1 MITAVRR
8 AFAFAL
14 ALVLIA
20 LTLTSVYGPAQAQPR
35 PRKRLVYATEYSTGC
50 LDPVYSNR
58 LPDWNNSMNV
68 FSHLVNHKPGTVTEV
83 APDLA
88 ERWTVSQDGTVY
100 TFFLRAGARFH
111 ENYGEVTAQD
121 VKYSFERLMNPATQA
136 VTSADLKPVKSIDV
150 VDPRTV
156 RITLSAP
163 SPGWLTSIANSAFT
177 GIVNRRA
184 VEERGR
190 AGHCLRPIG
199 SGPYRVTRAEA
210 RGGVTMVAFDEYFGG
225 KPPIDDVEM
234 RVVPDE
240 AIAVLALRSGDVD
253 MIIVRQN
260 SNIALLRRISDI
272 NVNMNQNNTT
282 STYMLWLNNTRKPF
296 TDVRVRR
303 ALIHATD
310 RKTLVVKVT
319 EALITRVANSIVP
332 PSLYGHTDDIPK
344 YPFDRNRARALLRE
358 AGYPDGFKTS
368 VIAINAAY
376 HPATVTVI
384 KEMWKQVGVDLQLD
398 LMDVP
403 AIRPRQRNGD
413 FDMTISDPTNAEVSQ
428 TLQWFD
434 PRNVP
439 GQNLA
444 LYKGQGLDRLI
455 DAQDRENNPQRRMEI
470 LKQIQRQIASDA
482 PGVPLWYTLQV
493 SAARSNVKGMIP
505 NLGWWQTRF
514 ALMDVDR

>member
-8 AFAFAL
+8 VCAL
-14 ALVLIA
+14 ALAMVLIA
-20 LTLTSVYGPAQAQPR
+20 LTLTSIYVPAHAQR
-35 PRKRLVYATEYSTGC
+35 ARKRLVYATEYSTGC

-68 FSHLVNHKPGTVTEV
+68 FSQLVTHKPGTVTEV

-88 ERWTVSQDGTVY
+88 ERWTVSPDGTVY
-100 TFFLRAGARFH
+100 TFFLRAGAKFH
-111 ENYGEVTAQD
+111 ENFGEVTAQD
-121 VKYSFERLMNPATQA
+121 VKYSFERLLNPATQA

-156 RITLSAP
+156 RITLNAP
-163 SPGWLTSIANSAFT
+163 SPGWLTSVANSAFT

-190 AGHCLRPIG
+190 GHCLRPVG

-210 RGGVTMVAFDEYFGG
+210 RGGVTMVAFEDYFGP
-225 KPPIDDVEM
+225 KPAIDEVEM

-240 AIAVLALRSGDVD
+240 AIGVLALRSGDVD
-253 MIIVRQN
+253 MMLVRQN
-260 SNIALLRRISDI
+260 SNIALLRRVSDI
-272 NVNMNQNNTT
+272 NVMMNQNNTT
-282 STYMLWLNNTRKPF
+282 STYMLWFNNTRKPF

-319 EALITRVANSIVP
+319 EALISRVAHSAVP
-332 PSLYGHTDDIPK
+332 PSLYGFTEDVPK
-344 YPFDRNRARALLRE
+344 YAFDRNRARQLLRE
-358 AGYPDGFKTS
+358 AGFPDGFKTS

-398 LMDVP
+398 LMDQP
-403 AIRPRQRNGD
+403 SIRPRQRNGD
-413 FDMTISDPTNAEVSQ
+413 FDMTLGDPTNAEVSQ

-434 PRNVP
+434 PRNIP

-455 DAQDRENNPQRRMEI
+455 DAQDRENNPQRRAAI
-470 LKQIQRQIASDA
+470 LKQIQQQIASDA

-493 SAARSNVKGMIP
+493 TAARSNVKGLIP

-514 ALMDVDR
+514 WLMDVDR